1 MPANRSAKHVPVNT
15 LGSVVGGNEDVGVVV
30 IPTTLARIGSVIT
43 REGVGAGFAVIPA
56 TCVTFRL

>member
-1 MPANRSAKHVPVNT
+1 MLDSA
-15 LGSVVGGNEDVGVVV
+15 VGGNVDVGVVV